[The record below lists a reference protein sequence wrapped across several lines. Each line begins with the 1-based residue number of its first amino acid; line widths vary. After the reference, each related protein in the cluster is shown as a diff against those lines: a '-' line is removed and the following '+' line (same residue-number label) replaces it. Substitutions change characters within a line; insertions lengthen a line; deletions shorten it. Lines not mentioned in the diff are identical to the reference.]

1 MPPDAGR
8 DFVSL
13 AGWIGVGA
21 ACGLATGI
29 LAGESCKILQPVGNA
44 YVMLL
49 ESVVYPYLISSLLHG
64 LGRLSPQMALR
75 LLKKSWP
82 FYLAAWAG
90 TLGIIYL
97 LSQAFPAAPPPI
109 VVDASAMARSG
120 PDFLRLILPGNIFR
134 DLANNYVP
142 AVVMLSVLFGVA
154 IQGIAGKD
162 RVLDILALVRTACVK
177 IWNWVVMLAPVAVFA
192 MFAYTAGT
200 TELAKAGGLA
210 VYVALFLIVCGL
222 LAFFAIPAVL
232 SALIPVRYRDV
243 ILDLRNALTLA
254 LVTTLSVVALP
265 YIQQAAEKLAKAN
278 GIDDDAHGEIIET
291 CLAVN
296 YPLGQLGNFFVFF
309 FILFVA
315 FYTRTP
321 LSAGEQVALPFMTLF
336 SCFGSP
342 TSTVNAVDFLG
353 SWLQL
358 PGRPTDLYVE
368 TMMITRYG
376 QVALSVMGFA
386 FLTFLMTFNYYGKI
400 KIRLGKLAAYAGVLV
415 ACVAGLGW
423 GGHAL
428 LVEVLNQP
436 QETYLGFTLPAKLTQ
451 GVEAKF
457 YRSRADYLRDFPRA
471 GLQPGETV
479 LGRIQRTQTL
489 RVGYGRDIVPFAYSN
504 DKGELVGYDVAC
516 AYDLARALNVRLVFV
531 PVVYDKVEQDFR
543 QGIMDI
549 WAGGVYVT
557 ESRMLWGAFS
567 NPYYQSPMALI
578 VPSDRIGSFLSMSDI
593 RSDPGFAIAILDSPT
608 LRTLAKRLFPQAK
621 QVIVPEYRLLPASKG
636 WSAALWTLEQAG
648 AWASGHPGYSAVRPK
663 DMGAV
668 MVFAYLMPKNSD
680 QMNQFINHW
689 LAMRKADGF
698 LAEQRA
704 HWIEGSIAGGMR
716 QR

>member
-1 MPPDAGR
+1 M
-8 DFVSL
+8 SL

-21 ACGLATGI
+21 ACGLATGV
-29 LAGESCKILQPVGNA
+29 LAGESSIILQPVGNA

-64 LGRLSPQMALR
+64 LGRLSPKMALR
-75 LLKKSWP
+75 LFRKSWP
-82 FYLAAWAG
+82 FYVAAWGG
-90 TLGIIYL
+90 TLGLIYL
-97 LSQAFPAAPPPI
+97 LSLAFPSTPPPI
-109 VVDASAMARSG
+109 VVDATATARGG
-120 PDFLRLILPGNIFR
+120 PNFLQLILPGNIFR

-142 AVVMLSVLFGVA
+142 AVVLLSVLFGVA
-154 IQGIAGKD
+154 IQGIEGKD
-162 RVLDILALVRTACVK
+162 RLLNILALVRTACVK

-192 MFAYTAGT
+192 MFAVTAGT

-210 VYVALFLIVCGL
+210 VYVALFLVTCGL
-222 LAFFAIPAVL
+222 MAFFAIPAVI

-243 ILDLRNALTLA
+243 LLDLHNALTLA

-278 GIDDDAHGEIIET
+278 GIDDDEHSEIIET

-321 LSAGEQVALPFMTLF
+321 LSGGEQLALPFMTLF

-358 PGRPTDLYVE
+358 PGRPAGLYVE

-400 KIRLGKLAAYAGVLV
+400 RVRLGKLAAILGILV
-415 ACVAGLGW
+415 ACVAALSW

-436 QETYLGFTLPAKLTQ
+436 QETYLGLTLPDKLTR
-451 GVEAKF
+451 GVDARF
-457 YRSRADYLRDFPRA
+457 YESRADYLHDFPRPA
-471 GLQPGETV
+471 LDPEESV

-489 RVGYGRDIVPFAYSN
+489 RVGFGRDIVPFSYRN
-504 DKGELVGYDVAC
+504 DKGGLVGYDVAC
-516 AYDLARALNVRLVFV
+516 AYDLARALNVSLTFV
-531 PVVYDKVEQDFR
+531 PVDYDKMGQDLR
-543 QGIMDI
+543 QGVMDV
-549 WAGGVYVT
+549 WVGGVYVM
-557 ESRMLWGAFS
+557 ESRLLWGAFS
-567 NPYYQSPMALI
+567 DPYYQSPVALI
-578 VPSDRIGSFLSMSDI
+578 VPSDRIDSFMSMSAIKEDA
-593 RSDPGFAIAILDSPT
+593 GFTLAIFDNPT
-608 LRTLAKRLFPQAK
+608 LRTLAKRLFPKAK
-621 QVIVPEYRLLPASKG
+621 QIQVPAYSELPARKG
-636 WSAALWTLEQAG
+636 WHAALWTLEQAG
-648 AWASGHPGYSAVRPK
+648 VWASGHPGYSAIRPK

-668 MVFAYLMPKNSD
+668 MVFAYLMPKNSE
-680 QMNQFINHW
+680 QLRQFINNW

-698 LAEQRA
+698 LSRQRA
-704 HWIEGSIAGGMR
+704 HWIDGSIAGGVR